1 MAPDQV
7 RPPWSRSDRRV
18 PRTVIRPIQGFMRLE
33 VAGGLVLLAASI
45 AALVW
50 ANVDPSG
57 YQDVWHTQFTVSI
70 GGHGVTD
77 TLLHAV
83 NDGLMG
89 IFFLVVGLE
98 VKREL
103 TIGELA
109 TRHAALL
116 PLFAAVG
123 GMVVPAL
130 VYLALA
136 AGDGTTSGWGIPMAT
151 DIAFALGALAALGSR
166 VPAALVAF
174 LLGVAVIDDI
184 GAVLVIALVYSDA
197 IAGSWLAGAA
207 GALALMW
214 LLRRAGVRHL
224 APYIA
229 LGMVAWFST
238 YQSGVHATIAA
249 VAIGLLT
256 PATAFQRP
264 QAVVAEAREVAARLA
279 AHPSP
284 REVDEGR
291 WMQISWLS
299 RDAVSP
305 LSRLSHALHPWSA
318 FVVLPVFALA
328 NAGVVLS
335 PDSLEAAVDTPVT
348 LAVAAGLVLGKPIGI
363 VAGAALATALR
374 ASSLPHGVSWAQMAG
389 VGILAGIGFTVSL
402 FITEL
407 AFTDQVLVD
416 AAKIGVLGGSL
427 VAAVGGMV
435 LLAILGRRRSR

>member
-1 MAPDQV
+1 
-7 RPPWSRSDRRV
+7 
-18 PRTVIRPIQGFMRLE
+18 
-33 VAGGLVLLAASI
+33 
-45 AALVW
+45 
-50 ANVDPSG
+50 
-57 YQDVWHTQFTVSI
+57 
-70 GGHGVTD
+70 
-77 TLLHAV
+77 
-83 NDGLMG
+83 
-89 IFFLVVGLE
+89 
-98 VKREL
+98 
-103 TIGELA
+103 
-109 TRHAALL
+109 
-116 PLFAAVG
+116 
-123 GMVVPAL
+123 
-130 VYLALA
+130 
-136 AGDGTTSGWGIPMAT
+136 MAT

-197 IAGSWLAGAA
+197 IAGSWLAGAC